1 MFFHIYCG
9 SSFLLLP
16 LNREICT
23 MQQKDIE
30 IKDYQYDLPEGRI
43 AKYPLAERDL
53 SKLLVYKKGQISET
67 TYRAIGSQLQKDT
80 LLIFNNTK
88 VIEARIFFEKPTGGV
103 IEIFCLEPAYHEE
116 VSRGMSST
124 GKVYWN
130 CLVGGI
136 SKWKGSVLE
145 KKIQA
150 RESEIVLFAELVEKT
165 EDAYV
170 IAFSWHPADLAFGEV
185 LHAAGLIPLPPYL
198 RRDAEKTDV
207 ERYQTVYAKAEGSV
221 AAPTAGLHFTH
232 PLLESLSQKGILQE
246 YVTLH
251 VGAGTFKPVKSEKIG
266 DHTMHSEWIQV
277 QLRTIENIINLH
289 PKDIIPV
296 GTTSLRTLETLY
308 WMGVKALL
316 QPEATI
322 SDLEIKQWDVYE
334 LEAEG
339 VSVEQSLQALLGWMN
354 DRSLSELVCQTQL
367 LMAPGYRV
375 KIADALITNFHQPG
389 STLLLLVAALI
400 GDDWKKVYDYA
411 LSHDFRFLSYG
422 DGSLLWTNK

>member
-1 MFFHIYCG
+1 
-9 SSFLLLP
+9 
-16 LNREICT
+16 
-23 MQQKDIE
+23 MQPKHIE
-30 IKDYQYDLPEGRI
+30 IKDYQYHLPEGRI

-53 SKLLVYKKGQISET
+53 SKLLIYKKGEITET
-67 TYRAIGSQLQKDT
+67 TYRAIGNALQKDT

-103 IEIFCLEPAYHEE
+103 IEIFCLEPAYHQE
-116 VSRGMSST
+116 VALGMSST

-145 KKIQA
+145 KKIQVG
-150 RESEIVLFAELVEKT
+150 ESEILLFAELIEKT

-198 RRDAEKTDV
+198 RRDAEKSDV

-251 VGAGTFKPVKSEKIG
+251 VGAGTFKPVKTEKIG

-277 QLRTIENIINLH
+277 QMRTIENIINLH

-316 QPEATI
+316 RPEATI
-322 SDLEIKQWDVYE
+322 ADLEIKQWDVYE

-411 LSHDFRFLSYG
+411 LAHDFRFLSYG